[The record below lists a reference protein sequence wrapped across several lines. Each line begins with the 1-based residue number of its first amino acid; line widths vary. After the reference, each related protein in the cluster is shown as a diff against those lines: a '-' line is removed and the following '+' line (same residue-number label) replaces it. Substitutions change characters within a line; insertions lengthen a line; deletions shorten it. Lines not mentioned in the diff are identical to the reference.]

1 MNDQDSEQVSGQ
13 AHTTAQETPDDAAHE
28 TVARSGR
35 RGRWLLVLVLL
46 VVVATAGAALY
57 GVWWVVQQQKG
68 LSQQLEEL
76 RSDVQQEDR
85 MLQELRVEQQA
96 LQGDVGDLRAG
107 LSKGSLV
114 RAVTEASFLVRI
126 AHDHLVFAYDLPGAV
141 DALAAA
147 EQIVRDADDARL
159 TEVMTQFAAALR
171 ALRHTE
177 AADVSQ
183 LALQLKAW
191 AARVQELPLAQSQ
204 LLPAASPAP
213 VTEQAAPRWQA
224 LLQGFWSEL
233 KSLITVRQSGQV
245 AVPLLPPEQQYF
257 LYQNLRLELG
267 AAQASLLHRD
277 THNLRANLSAVREWI
292 NRYFDVRSAKT
303 KVLLAE
309 LDTLEEVD
317 IAPTLPELSS
327 LQQALH
333 DVLTS
338 VIGGGRAQPSD
349 STSTGRIMESTAP
362 IVPL

>member
-1 MNDQDSEQVSGQ
+1 MNDRDSEQVSGQ
-13 AHTTAQETPDDAAHE
+13 THATAQEPPDDAARAP
-28 TVARSGR
+28 VACSGR
-35 RGRWLLVLVLL
+35 RGGWLRVWVLL
-46 VVVATAGAALY
+46 MVVATTGAALY

-68 LSQQLEEL
+68 LSQQLDEL
-76 RSDVQQEDR
+76 RSGVQQDDR
-85 MLQELRVEQQA
+85 MLQELRDEQRA

-107 LSKGSLV
+107 LSKGTLV

-159 TEVMTQFAAALR
+159 TEVMTQFTATLR

-177 AADVSQ
+177 APDVSR

-191 AARVQELPLAQSQ
+191 AARVQELPLASQ
-204 LLPAASPAP
+204 LTPAATREP

-233 KSLITVRQSGQV
+233 KSLITVRQGGQV
-245 AVPLLPPEQQYF
+245 AVPLIPPEQQYF

-277 THNLRANLSAVREWI
+277 TRNLHASLGAVREWI
-292 NRYFDVRSAKT
+292 NRYFDLRSANT
-303 KVLLAE
+303 KALLAE
-309 LDTLEEVD
+309 LDMLEEID
-317 IAPTLPELSS
+317 IAPALPELSS

-338 VIGGGRAQPSD
+338 VVGGTRAQTSG
-349 STSTGRIMESTAP
+349 STNTGRIMESTAP